1 MLLFVLQLIQMVTIE
16 CIQNTNTTIN
26 TNTRIIANLDA
37 RKAIIKEQSKLT
49 KQVKKAGKQ
58 SPGGLDCFK
67 EENMYHSEKNIS
79 RYLEDSSIM
88 HAYDASKL
96 DQEWN

>member
-1 MLLFVLQLIQMVTIE
+1 MSNTFELLKAELNQYKEEKDMQEM
-16 CIQNTNTTIN
+16 
-26 TNTRIIANLDA
+26 IAKLDA
-37 RKAIIKEQSKLT
+37 RKSIIKEQSKLT

>member
-1 MLLFVLQLIQMVTIE
+1 MTKSFDKLKAELNQYKEKYEME
-16 CIQNTNTTIN
+16 D
-26 TNTRIIANLDA
+26 IIANLDA

-79 RYLEDSSIM
+79 RYLEDTSYM
-88 HAYDASKL
+88 DAYADSKL
-96 DQEWN
+96 DSEWN

>member
-1 MLLFVLQLIQMVTIE
+1 MSKTFELLKAELNQYKEKYEME
-16 CIQNTNTTIN
+16 D
-26 TNTRIIANLDA
+26 IIANLDA

-67 EENMYHSEKNIS
+67 EENMYHSEKDIS
-79 RYLEDSSIM
+79 RYLEDTSYMDAYHSSKI
-88 HAYDASKL
+88 

>member
-1 MLLFVLQLIQMVTIE
+1 MTKSFDKFKAELQQIKEKYEME
-16 CIQNTNTTIN
+16 D
-26 TNTRIIANLDA
+26 IIANLDA
-37 RKAIIKEQSKLT
+37 RKAAIKEQSKLT

-67 EENMYHSEKNIS
+67 EENMYHSEKDIS
-79 RYLEDSSIM
+79 RYLEDTSYMDAYHSSKI
-88 HAYDASKL
+88 

>member
-1 MLLFVLQLIQMVTIE
+1 MTKSFDKLKAELQQIKEKYEME
-16 CIQNTNTTIN
+16 D
-26 TNTRIIANLDA
+26 IIANLDA

-67 EENMYHSEKNIS
+67 EENMYHSEKDIS
-79 RYLEDSSIM
+79 RYLEDTSYM
-88 HAYDASKL
+88 DAYADSKL
-96 DQEWN
+96 DSEWN

>member
-1 MLLFVLQLIQMVTIE
+1 MSKTFELLKAELNQYKEKYEME
-16 CIQNTNTTIN
+16 D
-26 TNTRIIANLDA
+26 IIANLDA

-67 EENMYHSEKNIS
+67 EENMYHSEKDIS
-79 RYLEDSSIM
+79 RYLEDTSYM
-88 HAYDASKL
+88 DAYADSKL
-96 DQEWN
+96 DSEWN

>member
-1 MLLFVLQLIQMVTIE
+1 MTKSFDKLKAELQQIKEKYEME
-16 CIQNTNTTIN
+16 D
-26 TNTRIIANLDA
+26 IIANLDA
-37 RKAIIKEQSKLT
+37 RKAAIKEQSKLT

-67 EENMYHSEKNIS
+67 EENMYHSEKDIS
-79 RYLEDSSIM
+79 RYLEDTSYMDAYHSSKI
-88 HAYDASKL
+88 